1 MAILHQLNHTQTN
14 KAAKMNT
21 AIKDYYSSI
30 NIGTDPVGNGLI
42 IYSYNNIDHAL
53 NVRSTIPSP
62 ASYDIDNA
70 IIISEDGGRYP
81 VIPYMIYEEDD
92 YSNGIT
98 LEETVNDYID
108 AYLIMAP
115 DYTTSNSI
123 RSIEDPK
130 VIPRINYIDLYTNN
144 DDNSKNDHKRI
155 VLANSIGCMD
165 KNDLLMVDI
174 HHMNARQISY
184 NGYEILSGGFDWRYD
199 ERYFIYKNITTY
211 EGEEI
216 QVPEYYVL
224 FAPISNIKTS
234 DDITNYICST
244 HFSTTTMSNLLSN
257 QYKGDYIAVSD
268 SKTEPGIWIKIKAEY
283 LDSVHTDDEYQVA
296 TKQWGFDY
304 DKRLWYEWKDSNEV
318 HNVADRNY
326 ATDMK
331 KFLSYKM
338 TKGEDP
344 IYIQYE
350 YEAPVYRDINLLTS
364 DYDEEDIP
372 GDNYK
377 IKCYQGNTKINI
389 MSNNKNL
396 KFSVF
401 YKTLKP
407 YGGD

>member
-1 MAILHQLNHTQTN
+1 
-14 KAAKMNT
+14 
-21 AIKDYYSSI
+21 
-30 NIGTDPVGNGLI
+30 
-42 IYSYNNIDHAL
+42 
-53 NVRSTIPSP
+53 
-62 ASYDIDNA
+62 
-70 IIISEDGGRYP
+70 
-81 VIPYMIYEEDD
+81 
-92 YSNGIT
+92 
-98 LEETVNDYID
+98 
-108 AYLIMAP
+108 MAP

-244 HFSTTTMSNLLSN
+244 HFSTTTMSNLLSS

-364 DYDEEDIP
+364 DYDKEDIP

-396 KFSVF
+396 RFSVF